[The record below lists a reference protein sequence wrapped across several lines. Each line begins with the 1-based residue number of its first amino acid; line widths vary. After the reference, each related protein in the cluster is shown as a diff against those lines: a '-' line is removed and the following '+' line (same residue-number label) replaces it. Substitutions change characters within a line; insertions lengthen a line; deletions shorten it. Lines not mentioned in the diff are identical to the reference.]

1 MTQVEIDK
9 NVMTALLRKL
19 EELIETLPM
28 DEEVQFAHGNA
39 ALKKPDSSVV
49 RFSTA
54 EIIDFAEC
62 LKGLRFYKFKPYA
75 MDRMMK
81 LAEAA
86 KKHEYE
92 MSHGE
97 VEVDGIKIQTR
108 KKSIEDCNILSVEVG
123 TTGPQGGDTGHGGR
137 TYFRISNDASTD
149 MRCIVVTSR
158 GKRYEFD
165 NAVDVDQIEIMF
177 GGDSELD
184 TFISAL
190 DFAAE
195 KLREGRYSQKLKYEE
210 L

>member
-1 MTQVEIDK
+1 MTQVEINK
-9 NVMTALLRKL
+9 KVMNALLRKI
-19 EELIETLPM
+19 EELIEVQPM
-28 DEEVQFAHGNA
+28 NEDVQFSHGYA
-39 ALKKPDSSVV
+39 ALKKSNLDVV
-49 RFSTA
+49 HFSTA
-54 EIIDFAEC
+54 EIIDIAEC
-62 LKGLRFYKFKPYA
+62 LKGSGFYKFKPYA

-108 KKSIEDCNILSVEVG
+108 KKSIEDCNMLSVEVG

-137 TYFRISNDASTD
+137 TYFRISNDGGTD
-149 MRCIVVTSR
+149 MRCIVVTTK

-190 DFAAE
+190 DFASE
-195 KLREGRYSQKLKYEE
+195 KLREGRYFQ
-210 L
+210 

>member
-1 MTQVEIDK
+1 MTQVEIDR
-9 NVMTALLRKL
+9 NAMTALLRKL
-19 EELIETLPM
+19 EELIETLPTN
-28 DEEVQFAHGNA
+28 EEVQFAHGYA

-49 RFSTA
+49 YFSTE
-54 EIIDFAEC
+54 EIIDFTEC
-62 LKGLRFYKFKPYA
+62 LEGCRFYKFKPYA
-75 MDRMMK
+75 MERMRK

-108 KKSIEDCNILSVEVG
+108 KKSMESCNILSVEVG

-137 TYFRISNDASTD
+137 TYFRITNDASTD
-149 MRCIVVTSR
+149 MRCIVKTQR
-158 GKRYEFD
+158 GKTYKFND
-165 NAVDVDQIEIMF
+165 AVDVDQIEIMF

-190 DFAAE
+190 DFAADR
-195 KLREGRYSQKLKYEE
+195 LREQRYSQK
-210 L
+210 